1 LIVVDTSVAVKWSV
15 PESGTEAA
23 LALLGL
29 SLSAPDVLIAEL
41 GHVLTKKVQVRQV
54 PAEIAAAAFI
64 EIPSQLL
71 LVECRSLDRRAFQLA
86 LELHHSIFDCYFLAL
101 AEAAGGELVTADEV
115 FVRKLRKTQF
125 GSFVRLLGES
135 VAPS

>member
-1 LIVVDTSVAVKWSV
+1 MIVVDTSVAVKWSV

-41 GHVLTKKVQVRQV
+41 GHVLTKKVRVRQV

>member
-1 LIVVDTSVAVKWSV
+1 MKWSV

-71 LVECRSLDRRAFQLA
+71 LVECRSLDRRAFQLT

-125 GSFVRLLGES
+125 GSFVRLLGEP